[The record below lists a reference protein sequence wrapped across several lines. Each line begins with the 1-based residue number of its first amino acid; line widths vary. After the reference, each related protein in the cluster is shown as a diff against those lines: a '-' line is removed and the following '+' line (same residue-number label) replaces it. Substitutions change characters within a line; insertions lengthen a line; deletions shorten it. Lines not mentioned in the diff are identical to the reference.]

1 VSRSTGRADAVVV
14 RALADRSLMDLPMSS
29 VLALQ
34 SSAGNR
40 AVVSLMDRTG
50 ASRAVQP
57 TPVVQRVPCPKCG
70 IDGGGHRP
78 SCRFGQK
85 KARATQEKRRENS
98 SWDNVLAYDKAFV
111 KKWSITETIVKEFC
125 KQYEKVYK
133 IRGHGSGDESDEK
146 NAHTQLDL
154 DIFHA
159 WYRRTYPDG
168 HD

>member
-1 VSRSTGRADAVVV
+1 
-14 RALADRSLMDLPMSS
+14 MDLPMSS

-40 AVVSLMDRTG
+40 AVISLMDGSGPG
-50 ASRAVQP
+50 ARQKPEHGRAVHRRDPRHPVQR
-57 TPVVQRVPCPKCG
+57 TLVVQRVRCPKCG

-111 KKWSITETIVKEFC
+111 KKWGITETIVKEFC
-125 KQYEKVYK
+125 KQYEKVHK